1 MEHYNMKRFII
12 TTLFAYLTFF
22 SSAHE
27 GENHGNAKKPVPGA
41 MKYFSSEALSDK
53 YEVLI
58 KYSELIAGKESTLR
72 LFLSDARTNRAID
85 SATIA
90 IKVLN
95 QPNLI
100 LGLSRIDSG
109 IYQVKGIFPANE
121 IYDLQVNINSSLGPD
136 FLQVPKIEIGKKLI
150 VPEENVHEHWYDS
163 PWIWATVGL
172 FIGILLMYIL
182 MRNRSGKPAAT
193 ILIFGLLIPTASMNP
208 SLAHDGED
216 HGSGAAKGGGLSSAF
231 IVEKES
237 QFLFDIITQKM

>member
-109 IYQVKGIFPANE
+109 VYQIKGIFPANE

-136 FLQVPKIEIGKKLI
+136 FLQVSKIEIGKKL
-150 VPEENVHEHWYDS
+150 VSPDEEEHTHWYNS
-163 PWIWATVGL
+163 PWLWAIIGL
-172 FIGILLMYIL
+172 LLGILLMFLL
-182 MRNRSGKPAAT
+182 MRTRYRKITAT
-193 ILIFGLLIPTASMNP
+193 IFIFGLLIPTASMNP

-216 HGSGAAKGGGLSSAF
+216 HGGGAAKGGG
-231 IVEKES
+231 
-237 QFLFDIITQKM
+237 